1 MRRGVSGIKS
11 HANPTAE
18 PLESFL
24 WSGLGLGNEMGIG
37 DPVFEGSKDALEVV
51 EESFQKIGGS
61 GLVRSDIG
69 VWRKK
74 SFAIQLRQVVF
85 GIGKA

>member
-1 MRRGVSGIKS
+1 
-11 HANPTAE
+11 
-18 PLESFL
+18 
-24 WSGLGLGNEMGIG
+24 MGIG